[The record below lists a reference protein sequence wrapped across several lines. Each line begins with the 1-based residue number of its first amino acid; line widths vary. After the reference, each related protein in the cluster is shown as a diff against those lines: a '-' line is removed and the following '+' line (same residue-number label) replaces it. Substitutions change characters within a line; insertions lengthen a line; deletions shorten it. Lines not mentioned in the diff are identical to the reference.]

1 MTDLLVFPGDEEV
14 KSLNTDWLDDERIMT
29 LYERE
34 KEERMRRDEIAIVH
48 EYARQQTVQEL
59 EKIRAEIEELIQH
72 CDTDYDFEEIYG
84 IRQAIKIIDKHISEL
99 KGENK

>member
-1 MTDLLVFPGDEEV
+1 MTDLMIFPGDEKVE
-14 KSLNTDWLDDERIMT
+14 SLNTDWLDDERIMT

-59 EKIRAEIEELIQH
+59 EKIRAEI
-72 CDTDYDFEEIYG
+72 DEIVEREMKEDMRWALG
-84 IRQAIKIIDKHISEL
+84 LRHSKKIIDNHIKEL
-99 KGENK
+99 KGDNNG